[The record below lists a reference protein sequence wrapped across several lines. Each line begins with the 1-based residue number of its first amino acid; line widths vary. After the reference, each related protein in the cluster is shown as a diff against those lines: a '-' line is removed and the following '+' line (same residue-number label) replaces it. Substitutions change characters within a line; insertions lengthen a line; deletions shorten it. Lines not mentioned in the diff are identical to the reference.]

1 MVIPRLFV
9 DTDLQSGQ
17 KLHLPPERSNYL
29 CRVLRI
35 ATGQP
40 LWLFNG
46 RGGAF
51 QASLLKADAK
61 QALVQLGEWDGAE
74 RESALPI
81 ELGIALS
88 KGTRFEQIIQK
99 STELGVAIIQPLLTE
114 RVQVRL
120 NRERVTKRLVHWRA
134 VAQSTCEQC
143 GRNRLPEV
151 CPPIAATEWIA
162 TRPAAALALLLDPC
176 AERRLGEIAAP
187 GCTVHLYVGPEG
199 GLTEAEVTAAQ
210 RYGFQPV
217 RLGPRVLRTET
228 APVAAIASMQVL
240 WGDF

>member
-134 VAQSTCEQC
+134 
-143 GRNRLPEV
+143 
-151 CPPIAATEWIA
+151 
-162 TRPAAALALLLDPC
+162 AALALLLDPC